1 MNYPVDRPDQKI
13 KTAFALDN
21 VGRVYGHIP
30 TSMKDTGG
38 TVELHPFVVLT
49 GYDPKPVVLD
59 FVQPR
64 LAGRWVRGGCGKARR
79 VSSTAGRARGQND
92 MAAAR

>member
-13 KTAFALDN
+13 KTAFALDT

-30 TSMKDTGG
+30 TSMKGTGG
-38 TVELHPFVVLT
+38 SEELTVLSFLRAMTRNPSCLISCSR
-49 GYDPKPVVLD
+49 
-59 FVQPR
+59 R

-79 VSSTAGRARGQND
+79 DESRRQGTRTKRHGGS
-92 MAAAR
+92 